1 MPPARPLPPTADLK
15 AAYYRLGSV
24 RKVSRLY
31 RVTDWRVAQVLYE
44 VGVLKQPLA
53 ERQLA
58 AAQNPHKCESCR
70 FARADRCPYM
80 AADCGKLEAV
90 LAAMGAR
97 YERREH
103 GFFVKGC
110 PRWAEG
116 SVAG

>member
-1 MPPARPLPPTADLK
+1 MPPARPLPQVSDLK

-31 RVTDWRVAQVLYE
+31 RVTDWRVAQALYE
-44 VGVLKQPLA
+44 AGILKKPLA

-58 AAQNPHKCESCR
+58 ATREHKCESCR

-80 AADCGKLEAV
+80 AADAGKLEAV

-97 YERREH
+97 FERREH

-110 PRWAEG
+110 PKHEKG
-116 SVAG
+116 SVAV